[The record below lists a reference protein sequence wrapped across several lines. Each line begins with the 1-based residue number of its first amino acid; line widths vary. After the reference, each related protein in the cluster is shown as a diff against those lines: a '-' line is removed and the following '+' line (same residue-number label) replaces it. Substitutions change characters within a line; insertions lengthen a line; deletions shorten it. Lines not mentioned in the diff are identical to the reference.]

1 VRASHENS
9 KDKYPLNTKEFVPSE
24 MGEVYTTGTYKDAH
38 SVTTAAGFS
47 KLKDF
52 LLRMIGCPA
61 ALGVMPGRIQPS
73 GTTYFQSE
81 PPFRHMPYSQDQ
93 EKIPSLFRGCKS
105 REGFLIFDALI
116 SP

>member
-1 VRASHENS
+1 MRASHESS
-9 KDKYPLNTKEFVPSE
+9 KDKYPLNTKEFVPGK
-24 MGEVYTTGTYKDAH
+24 MGEVYTTGTYKSAH
-38 SVTTAAGFS
+38 LVTTAAGCS

-52 LLRMIGCPA
+52 FQRMTGCPA

-73 GTTYFQSE
+73 GTGYFQSE
-81 PPFRHMPYSQDQ
+81 SPCRHMPYSQDQ
-93 EKIPSLFRGCKS
+93 KKIPSLFRGCKS

>member
-52 LLRMIGCPA
+52 LLRMTSCPA
-61 ALGVMPGRIQPS
+61 AFGVMPREN
-73 GTTYFQSE
+73 TV
-81 PPFRHMPYSQDQ
+81 FRNSILSILTP
-93 EKIPSLFRGCKS
+93 L
-105 REGFLIFDALI
+105 
-116 SP
+116 